1 MSLFLDHLF
10 QIGPVDA
17 QMRQAIE
24 HVLHVEAVQV
34 VLYSS
39 VEGRRNDRFLL
50 VTPTGNVEHVHVML
64 LDDPN
69 RRTSLI
75 LFPNCS

>member
-10 QIGPVDA
+10 QIGPFDA

-24 HVLHVEAVQV
+24 QVLHLEAVQV
-34 VLYSS
+34 VLYAS

-50 VTPTGNVEHVHVML
+50 VTATGNVEQVQVIPP
-64 LDDPN
+64 DDPN
-69 RRTSLI
+69 SRTSLI